1 MSAGSSRGGLR
12 IAHEMPFGA
21 QLLEEGGTRFRLWA
35 PSVARAEL
43 ELIGARRHP
52 MHAAEPGWHEVT
64 APEAG
69 AGARYKFLLYLED
82 GMTWSVPDPASRSN
96 PDGVH
101 AASSVVDARA
111 YTWRETAWRGR
122 AWPDA
127 VLYELH
133 VGTFTAEGTFAAAA
147 ARLPELAALG
157 INALQLM
164 PLAAFPGAR
173 GWGYDGV
180 LPFAPAACYGAP
192 DELKALIDA
201 AHGLGL
207 MVLLDVVYNHF
218 GPDGNYLHAYC
229 PEFFNPAQRTPWGAA
244 INLDGPSSRT
254 VRDFFLHNA
263 LYWTTEYRFDGLRLD
278 AVHAFRD
285 SSRPDLVC
293 EIAEALHAGA
303 GRAGP
308 GHAGPGGAETDPA
321 GSHPAACAGANREVW
336 IGDRRLH
343 LVLENN
349 RNEARYLER
358 DAAGRPLYAT
368 AQWDDDVHHA
378 LHVLLSGEIDGYYAD
393 YAPDPLARL
402 GRALAE
408 GFAYQGE
415 HSSFRDK
422 LRGEASTH
430 LPPAAFVGFLQN
442 HDMIGN
448 RAFGG
453 RIDSFADA
461 RFLVAAY
468 ACLLLTPLVP
478 MLFMG
483 EEFAA
488 STPFLFFCDFGPELA
503 AAVAAGRRREF
514 QRFAAFA
521 DEAAIARIPDPNAA
535 ATFEVSKL
543 RWAERSQSPHRER
556 LSLVRELLALRKKRL
571 APHLAGLRQAGRH
584 RIEGGALHVAW
595 DLPDGS
601 AWRLLA
607 HFGPEVLETA
617 QGPAGEVIF
626 SAGVHGVPRSP
637 CVRLEPG
644 AVRVV
649 QGR

>member
-1 MSAGSSRGGLR
+1 MSAGSHRGGLR

-21 QLLEEGGTRFRLWA
+21 QLLKQGGTRFRLWA
-35 PSVARAEL
+35 PSVLRAEL
-43 ELIGARRHP
+43 QLAEDRLVGAHPHP

-64 APEAG
+64 VPEAG
-69 AGARYKFLLYLED
+69 AGSRYKFLLQLKD
-82 GMTWSVPDPASRSN
+82 GTTWSVPDPASRSN

-101 AASSVVDARA
+101 EASTVVDARA
-111 YTWRETAWRGR
+111 YAWRETAWRGR
-122 AWPDA
+122 AWADA
-127 VLYELH
+127 VIYELH
-133 VGTFTAEGTFAAAA
+133 VGTFTPAGTFAAAT

-157 INALQLM
+157 ITALQLM

-173 GWGYDGV
+173 NWGYDGV
-180 LPFAPAACYGAP
+180 LPFAPAACYGTP
-192 DELKALIDA
+192 DELKALVDA

-229 PEFFNPAQRTPWGAA
+229 PEFFNPAERTPWGAA
-244 INLDGPSSRT
+244 INFDGPSSRT
-254 VRDFFLHNA
+254 VRDYFVHNA
-263 LYWTTEYRFDGLRLD
+263 LYWTTEYRLDGLRLD

-285 SSRPDLVC
+285 SSRPDIVC
-293 EIAEALHAGA
+293 ELAHALREGP

-308 GHAGPGGAETDPA
+308 GRAGPG
-321 GSHPAACAGANREVW
+321 RE
-336 IGDRRLH
+336 LH
-343 LVLENN
+343 LILENN
-349 RNEARYLER
+349 RNEARYLVR
-358 DAAGRPLYAT
+358 DVAGRPLYAT

-378 LHVLLSGEIDGYYAD
+378 LHVLLSGEVDGYYAD

-415 HSSFRDK
+415 HSAFRDK
-422 LRGEASTH
+422 SRGAPSAH
-430 LPPAAFVGFLQN
+430 LPPDAFVGFLQN

-483 EEFAA
+483 EEFAT
-488 STPFLFFCDFGPELA
+488 STPFLYFCDFGPELA

-514 QRFAAFA
+514 QRFAAFT
-521 DEAAIARIPDPNAA
+521 DEAAIARIPDPNAP
-535 ATFEVSKL
+535 ATFEASKL
-543 RWAERSQSPHRER
+543 RWAERIQAPHRER
-556 LSLVRELLALRKKRL
+556 LALMQELLALRRQRL
-571 APHLAGLRQAGRH
+571 APHLAGLRHGGRY
-584 RIEGGALHVAW
+584 RTEGGALHIAW
-595 DLPDGS
+595 DLEDGS

-607 HFGPEVLETA
+607 HFGPEAVETA
-617 QGPAGEVIF
+617 QAPGGEVIF
-626 SAGVHGVPRSP
+626 SAGVHDVPRSP
-637 CVRLEPG
+637 CVRLDPG
-644 AVRVV
+644 AVRVAL
-649 QGR
+649 GR